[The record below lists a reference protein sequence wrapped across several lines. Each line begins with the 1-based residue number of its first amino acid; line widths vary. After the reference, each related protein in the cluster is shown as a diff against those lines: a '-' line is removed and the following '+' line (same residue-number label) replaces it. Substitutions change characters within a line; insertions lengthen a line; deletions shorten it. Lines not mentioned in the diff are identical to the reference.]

1 MEPMT
6 NEEKKKFLWGYRDS
20 LRRMARIESEIEE
33 LRAMKMSASA
43 GGSGPGR
50 KGWTD
55 DLSSFAARLD
65 ELERD
70 KEEELGKA
78 MQAYERVI
86 EAIES
91 VEDEREQDV
100 LFYKYIKGMSLW
112 EISEKTSY
120 SDRHVRRLHKKA
132 LSDLRIKDVLKC
144 PEMS

>member
-33 LRAMKMSASA
+33 LRAMKMGASA
-43 GGSGPGR
+43 GGRGPGR
-50 KGWTD
+50 KGWT

-70 KEEELGKA
+70 KGEELGKA
-78 MQAYERVI
+78 MRAYERVM

-100 LFYKYIKGMSLW
+100 LFYKYIKGMSCLK
-112 EISEKTSY
+112 ISDKLHY
-120 SDRHVRRLHKKA
+120 SDRWVRKLHRQALERLK
-132 LSDLRIKDVLKC
+132 I
-144 PEMS
+144 

>member
-6 NEEKKKFLWGYRDS
+6 NEEKKKFLWSYRDS

-33 LRAMKMSASA
+33 LRAMKMGASA
-43 GGSGPGR
+43 GGRGPGR

-70 KEEELGKA
+70 TEEELGKA
-78 MQAYERVI
+78 MRAYERVI

>member
-6 NEEKKKFLWGYRDS
+6 NEEKKKFLWSYRDS

-33 LRAMKMSASA
+33 LRAMKMGASA

-78 MQAYERVI
+78 MRAYERVM

-91 VEDEREQDV
+91 VEDEREQDL
-100 LFYKYIKGMSLW
+100 LFYRYVKGTPWQKVADRMG
-112 EISEKTSY
+112 Y
-120 SDRHVRRLHKKA
+120 SDSWVYKARRRA
-132 LSDLRIKDVLKC
+132 MENLKI
-144 PEMS
+144 PKEYIEIQ

>member
-33 LRAMKMSASA
+33 LRAMKMGASA
-43 GGSGPGR
+43 GGRGPGR
-50 KGWTD
+50 KGWAD

-70 KEEELGKA
+70 KGEELGKA
-78 MQAYERVI
+78 MRAYERVM

-100 LFYKYIKGMSLW
+100 LFYKYIKGMSCLK
-112 EISEKTSY
+112 ISDKLHY
-120 SDRHVRRLHKKA
+120 SDRWVRKLHRQALERLK
-132 LSDLRIKDVLKC
+132 I
-144 PEMS
+144 

>member
-6 NEEKKKFLWGYRDS
+6 NEEKKKFLWSYRDS

-33 LRAMKMSASA
+33 LRAMKMGASA

-78 MQAYERVI
+78 MRAYERVM

-91 VEDEREQDV
+91 VEDERERDV
-100 LFYKYIKGMSLW
+100 LFYRYIKGMTW
-112 EISEKTSY
+112 WKIAEKTNY
-120 SDRHVRRLHKKA
+120 SERQAHRLHGSA
-132 LSDLRIKDVLKC
+132 LAHLETPNDVIVC
-144 PEMS
+144 Q

>member
-6 NEEKKKFLWGYRDS
+6 NEEKKKFLWSYRDS

-33 LRAMKMSASA
+33 LRAMKMGASA

-78 MQAYERVI
+78 MRAYERVM

-100 LFYKYIKGMSLW
+100 LFYKYIKGMSCLK
-112 EISEKTSY
+112 ISDKLHY
-120 SDRHVRRLHKKA
+120 SDRWVRKLHRQALERLK
-132 LSDLRIKDVLKC
+132 I
-144 PEMS
+144 